1 MSVLS
6 PKSSKARSDTS
17 NKFKAMAVISFSENS
32 PDAAWVVAGW
42 AFRQVMSDALMLQ
55 SGDADLAGVFEQAEA
70 VGYLRLG
77 YLEDPLST
85 MVASVLKETAAG
97 ILAGRIQSGIDR
109 FDDPQM
115 SEEYLK
121 GLRMLL
127 DAAQVAESRGVTG
140 RYPKSEEED
149 DASHRQKG

>member
-1 MSVLS
+1 
-6 PKSSKARSDTS
+6 
-17 NKFKAMAVISFSENS
+17 MAVISFSENLS
-32 PDAAWVVAGW
+32 GAAWVVAGW
-42 AFRQVMSDALMLQ
+42 AFRQVMADALMQ
-55 SGDADLAGVFEQAEA
+55 HSADADLAAVFEQAEA

-77 YLEDPLST
+77 YLENPLSGK
-85 MVASVLKETAAG
+85 VASVLKDTAAA

-127 DAAQVAESRGVTG
+127 DAAQLAETRGVSG
-140 RYPKSEEED
+140 GCPEPEEKG